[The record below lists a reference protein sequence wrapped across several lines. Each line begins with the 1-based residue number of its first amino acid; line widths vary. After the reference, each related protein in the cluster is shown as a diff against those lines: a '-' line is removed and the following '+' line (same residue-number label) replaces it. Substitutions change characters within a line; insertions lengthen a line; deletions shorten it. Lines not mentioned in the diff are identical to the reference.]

1 MDIKDFNS
9 YLDDLSQRSPD
20 SQVSALTEIY
30 RDEFNRQYDQVKSN
44 GGNLGAMQDLLEMIL
59 QQLRMILNA
68 DGSQGAS
75 DHSQNK
81 KTGGIDGVCGVSDP
95 PALNLGVHKSNKIA
109 EIDPQDTP
117 ISFDSTLSNAMPKGR
132 LSDSEGKEVA
142 MQVMDNL
149 IKDFGLTPEQAA
161 GVVGN
166 LYMESDGMNPHINQ
180 YSQFSQGASDPRAFG
195 NPTNDR
201 VQDSTGY
208 GWAQWGE
215 SRKDGLIAFAENN
228 GMDPGSAAANYG
240 FLKHELSST
249 SESAVIGKLKQTDS
263 VADAMVVFRQ
273 DFERAAVG
281 SSADQERLNKANEIY
296 ELYKNRAA

>member
-1 MDIKDFNS
+1 MDIKEFNS
-9 YLDDLSQRSPD
+9 YLDDVSQRSPD
-20 SQVSALTEIY
+20 SQVAALAEIY
-30 RDEFNRQYDQVKSN
+30 RDEFNRQYDQLKSN
-44 GGNLGAMQDLLEMIL
+44 GGNLGAMQELLDMIM
-59 QQLRMILNA
+59 QQLRSILKM
-68 DGSQGAS
+68 DGSQDS
-75 DHSQNK
+75 NPSKHD
-81 KTGGIDGVCGVSDP
+81 KTGGIDSVCGVSDP

-109 EIDPQDTP
+109 DVDLKDTP
-117 ISFDSTLSNAMPKGR
+117 VSFDSALSKAMPKGR
-132 LSDSEGKEVA
+132 LSESEGKDVA

-180 YSQFSQGASDPRAFG
+180 YSQFGQGASDPRAFG
-195 NPTNDR
+195 SPTNDR

-215 SRKDGLIAFAENN
+215 SSKYRLISFAENN

-249 SESAVIGKLKQTDS
+249 SESAVIDKLKKTDS
-263 VADAMVVFRQ
+263 VSDAMVVFRQ

-296 ELYKNRAA
+296 EAYKSRTA